1 MPIKNKNT
9 GYLLLSIVFVLSI
22 ILLLFKG
29 KIIQDNAY
37 HNFSDQ
43 ATILGIPNFWNVHSF
58 LHQFRWWV

>member
-43 ATILGIPNFWNVHSF
+43 ATILGIPNFWNV
-58 LHQFRWWV
+58 WV